1 MGWVSHGIPSNR
13 QLVPAVGC
21 LCGHPEGPHQAL
33 LQQQMLRCCSFSVK
47 SCISV
52 QLENISKWS
61 LPECRSR
68 TGDLQLWLRLKI
80 PIDQWGGGGKVRL
93 FVSSVNC

>member
-1 MGWVSHGIPSNR
+1 MGWVCHGIPRNR
-13 QLVPAVGC
+13 QLVPAVGR
-21 LCGHPEGPHQAL
+21 LRGQPEGPHRDL

-52 QLENISKWS
+52 QLENISNRS
-61 LPECRSR
+61 LPECRSW

-80 PIDQWGGGGKVRL
+80 PIDRRGGGGKV
-93 FVSSVNC
+93 